1 MEILK
6 AEFVKGVIGGD
17 YNIGD
22 NLPHV
27 AFFGRSN
34 AGKSSVINSLAK
46 RKKLVRVSKN
56 PGETKEANFYKIN
69 DAFYL
74 VDFPGYGYSKHSIK
88 MRNRM
93 TKRIFW
99 YVESSNVKPKV
110 VFLIIDIKVGLT
122 NLDREMIKKLKE
134 NNHHINIV
142 GNKIDKLGKVAREE
156 RVLKIKE
163 EEPKIQV
170 LLYSAKTKEG
180 REELVET
187 ILKLTDC
194 RV

>member
-6 AEFVKGVIGGD
+6 AEFVKGVVGGD
-17 YNIGD
+17 YDIGN
-22 NLPHV
+22 NLPQI

-34 AGKSSVINSLAK
+34 AGKSSVINSLAR
-46 RKKLVRVSKN
+46 RKKLVRVSKD

-69 DAFYL
+69 EAFYL

-88 MRNRM
+88 MRNKM
-93 TKRIFW
+93 TKRLFW
-99 YVESSNVKPKV
+99 YVENSNVKPEA

-122 NLDREMIKKLKE
+122 NLDREMIEKLKE

-142 GNKIDKLGKVAREE
+142 GNKADKLGKVAREGK
-156 RVLKIKE
+156 VSDIKK
-163 EEPKIQV
+163 EEPKIPV

-180 REELVET
+180 REELVKT
-187 ILKLTDC
+187 ILKLTNC